1 MSNEEQ
7 LKVNSIE
14 LANEFLKLCRGFKL
28 ESEREDHLP
37 EEIQTHIAN
46 EHLNEIMAKHELDP
60 EYLIWGM
67 LTVIEILTRLAEVTP
82 EELSEMLDTFIDY
95 KKGKENG

>member
-95 KKGKENG
+95 KKGKANG